1 MRLVIERRPP
11 RISDFYQRSM
21 MYPRD
26 KRKYKPRDPRFIIG
40 NADDL
45 DETFEG
51 KGIDSLLNESTE
63 CKPISYWVDKPDIV
77 CSMECKPMLDK
88 LEKESSMETIS
99 NYSKETPMDED
110 KESIVDYEEMKKKP
124 KEIQT
129 SGVKR
134 KYSPSVIDFLVN
146 NNSGDSVVPTP
157 SRLQSLDS
165 SMSDIDDFDTQL
177 SKQSKERKN
186 HCSLIKIPP
195 KKRKRYPQK
204 ICVHCRQNHGVRK
217 DTRYICT
224 LCDVALCKE
233 PCFAEYHCNK

>member
-1 MRLVIERRPP
+1 MRIVIKRGGDLPG
-11 RISDFYQRSM
+11 FYR
-21 MYPRD
+21 
-26 KRKYKPRDPRFIIG
+26 RDPRYRKSKTKHKLKNPQMIIEKL
-40 NADDL
+40 DDL

-51 KGIDSLLNESTE
+51 KGSDSLLNETTE
-63 CKPISYWVDKPDIV
+63 RKSISYWLEKPDYNV

-88 LEKESSMETIS
+88 LDKEGSVESES
-99 NYSKETPMDED
+99 DNESMDEED
-110 KESIVDYEEMKKKP
+110 LMKKP
-124 KEIQT
+124 KELQT
-129 SGVKR
+129 TGEKR

-146 NNSGDSVVPTP
+146 NNSSNSKVAAP
-157 SRLQSLDS
+157 SRLQSSDS
-165 SMSDIDDFDTQL
+165 SMSDVDDFNTQL
-177 SKQSKERKN
+177 SNQSKERMN

-204 ICVHCRQNHGVRK
+204 ICIHCRQNHGVRK